1 MLRNQQVRDISQCV
15 PIIIE
20 SFSVMN
26 DLPSDKQPS
35 VEPPRKRHPLES
47 LPAAP
52 AAGEPPRQRV
62 NLRIPSV
69 TPNVTY
75 ILIAINVAIFLL
87 RAFSRQLDSQ
97 LFIWGAIHPPD
108 VLIKGEYYRLFT
120 GMFLHAGIFD
130 PLGNYELGFS
140 SHLIFNMYALYAV
153 GSSMERLFGH
163 ARFLIIYLMGGLTG
177 SLLTTILS
185 SSDIYSLG
193 ASGAI
198 FSIIGAEFV
207 YLYHHRKLM
216 GAAGLARRRSLIIF
230 AAMTL
235 VGGLLSN
242 LPGSVIQIDNWG
254 HIGGLIGGLVLSWF
268 ICPILNLRAHPDHP
282 GEILGE
288 DINPLNRR
296 YWVVSVYGTALVIV
310 LFVAVYIARH

>member
-1 MLRNQQVRDISQCV
+1 
-15 PIIIE
+15 
-20 SFSVMN
+20 MN
-26 DLPSDKQPS
+26 DIPPEKQHPL
-35 VEPPRKRHPLES
+35 EQQRKRHPLEDR
-47 LPAAP
+47 PTTP

-69 TPNVTY
+69 KPNVTY
-75 ILIAINVAIFLL
+75 ALIAINVAIFLL
-87 RAFSRQLDSQ
+87 RAFSRQLDTQ

-108 VLIKGEYYRLFT
+108 ILINGEYYRLFT

-153 GSSMERLFGH
+153 GASMERLFGH
-163 ARFLIIYLMGGLTG
+163 ARFLIIYLLGGLTG

-185 SSDIYSLG
+185 SSDVYSLG

-198 FSIIGAEFV
+198 FAIIGAEFV

-216 GAAGLARRRSLIIF
+216 GAAGLARRRSLIVF
-230 AAMTL
+230 AAITL
-235 VGGLLSN
+235 VGGLISN
-242 LPGSVIQIDNWG
+242 LPGSVMQIDNWG
-254 HIGGLIGGLVLSWF
+254 HIGGLVGGLVLSWF
-268 ICPILNLRAHPDHP
+268 ISPILNLRAHPDHP

-288 DINPLNRR
+288 DINPLSKR
-296 YWVVSVYGTALVIV
+296 YWVVSVYTTALVVV